1 MKKTIATISISMM
14 IILIVIVICG
24 CHPQSYAP
32 IPTYLDQDLG
42 AIAAGPDGNVWFTEP
57 YANEIGK
64 ISPINYAI
72 TAYQVP
78 PAYASTYGIALG
90 SDGNLWFMEQSGNK
104 IGKISPSGNATV
116 YSIPGNSNTH
126 NFSACITAGPDN
138 NLWFTE
144 SDGNKIGKISP
155 ANNKVKNYVVPVAN
169 AGVNS
174 ITTGH
179 TG

>member
-1 MKKTIATISISMM
+1 
-14 IILIVIVICG
+14 
-24 CHPQSYAP
+24 
-32 IPTYLDQDLG
+32 
-42 AIAAGPDGNVWFTEP
+42 
-57 YANEIGK
+57 
-64 ISPINYAI
+64 
-72 TAYQVP
+72 
-78 PAYASTYGIALG
+78 
-90 SDGNLWFMEQSGNK
+90 MEQSGNK

-174 ITTGH
+174 ITTGPDGNLWFTIFSES
-179 TG
+179 TGNFGN

>member
-155 ANNKVKNYVVPVAN
+155 ANNKVKN
-169 AGVNS
+169 
-174 ITTGH
+174 
-179 TG
+179 

>member
-104 IGKISPSGNATV
+104 LVKYLRQVTPLYIPFQEIQILIIFPLVLQLARITICGLLNPTEIKSAKYHPPIIRLKITLFLLQT
-116 YSIPGNSNTH
+116 PG
-126 NFSACITAGPDN
+126 
-138 NLWFTE
+138 
-144 SDGNKIGKISP
+144 
-155 ANNKVKNYVVPVAN
+155 
-169 AGVNS
+169 
-174 ITTGH
+174 
-179 TG
+179 